1 MRYRFPLA
9 MIAGLMLTGW
19 PTPIL
24 RADDAAQLEKI
35 MEQITHTLEQAD
47 LPAAAKESLLRD
59 LKQNLSKSLSSAAA
73 QPPTAAEQTQAP
85 SPASEADTETD
96 AEAEDTAGAEANQA
110 ERDRARQQAR
120 AAQRERRREQRRE
133 AAAPSRRGES
143 PRDEPWQR
151 RGIASPDP
159 APQPVRFAIGVML
172 EKSDEDGS
180 EGKLVITDVFPGSPA
195 AEAELQ
201 SGDVILQLDGEE
213 LTDAAEVTR
222 RVDQAGREK
231 KSLTLEIGRDDEQLT
246 VEVTPTARLNL
257 AFEFARPDW
266 AFPAAPGMPGFGGW
280 WDPQWQVPTPPRDRD
295 SNRVREII
303 ERIERQEQVIEQMQR
318 TIEELRQQRAADPQ
332 SEADDGSEDD

>member
-9 MIAGLMLTGW
+9 LIAGLMLTGW

-73 QPPTAAEQTQAP
+73 QPPTAAEQTQT
-85 SPASEADTETD
+85 PASEADAETD
-96 AEAEDTAGAEANQA
+96 AEVDAEDAAGAEANQA

-143 PRDEPWQR
+143 SRDETWQR
-151 RGIASPDP
+151 RGSASPDA
-159 APQPVRFAIGVML
+159 APQPLRFAIGVML

-180 EGKLVITDVFPGSPA
+180 GGKLVITDVFPGSPA

-201 SGDVILQLDGEE
+201 SGDVILKLDGEE

-280 WDPQWQVPTPPRDRD
+280 RDPQWQVPTPPRDRD
-295 SNRVREII
+295 SNRVAEII

-318 TIEELRQQRAADPQ
+318 TIEELRQQRAAEPQ